1 MVPVKVARLSTVE
14 SVAISAVTVPSVI
27 ASRSFAVVTLKV
39 PDSTIKFWFVIVSWP
54 FSTFVRR
61 VVNADSSP
69 VLIVAP
75 SLRENV
81 VIATS
86 SSFKVFDV
94 SIAKFKSVRL
104 NVLSV
109 KAIETAS
116 LALMKSPSETALAKS

>member
-1 MVPVKVARLSTVE
+1 M
-14 SVAISAVTVPSVI
+14 
-27 ASRSFAVVTLKV
+27 
-39 PDSTIKFWFVIVSWP
+39 
-54 FSTFVRR
+54 RR
-61 VVNADSSP
+61 VLNADSSP